1 MNLFGNY
8 VNLFVGHD
16 TREPL
21 NKLAFEYSVG
31 LSGDFEGMNGQPSD

>member
-21 NKLAFEYSVG
+21 IYS
-31 LSGDFEGMNGQPSD
+31 LSRVFFV